1 MCFQPGDRVKQV
13 RVEINPLRYLAIYG
27 TVREYTD
34 PDILVQWDDGTEL
47 RHDANAIFH
56 LADDLERPE
65 PIAYQNPDRSKWGER
80 NINQWS
86 STPFDILEAKAPTR
100 GIVD

>member
-47 RHDANAIFH
+47 RHDANAISTSTH
-56 LADDLERPE
+56 SEGAE
-65 PIAYQNPDRSKWGER
+65 PAMAVFNS
-80 NINQWS
+80 
-86 STPFDILEAKAPTR
+86 
-100 GIVD
+100 